1 MARRNW
7 MPRSIPAR
15 AKFLEHLDQNLIHYK
30 DDLKIEQ
37 GDLDLVHK
45 CNLIYAYFVKNKKNL
60 ASFIKAFNSYFNEL
74 NSGKSGKNL
83 SVLPKLSDFG
93 LDPELVPSNIFGFI
107 SELRRTLMNH
117 DNYSVGIGLALMFYG
132 AEINFKKDD
141 YKPTIKVIVRG
152 KKIKIITSVIDVK
165 NHQIY
170 LKIGKSKGYVI
181 GKRMSSATI
190 EFELPINTKNVGI
203 PISVML
209 IGVIHDKEIG
219 KYSDIVEILYRSDGK
234 QHF

>member
-1 MARRNW
+1 

-30 DDLKIEQ
+30 DDLNIKQ
-37 GDLDLVHK
+37 DDLDLVHK
-45 CNLIYAYFVKNKKNL
+45 CNLIYQYFVKNKKNM
-60 ASFIKAFNSYFNEL
+60 ASFMKAFNSYFNEL
-74 NSGKSGKNL
+74 NEGKSGKNM

-107 SELRRTLMNH
+107 SELRGILMRH
-117 DNYSVGIGLALMFYG
+117 GNYLEGIGLALMFYG
-132 AEINFKKDD
+132 AEINIKKDK

-181 GKRMSSATI
+181 GERMGSATF

-203 PISVML
+203 PISIML

-219 KYSDIVEILYRSDGK
+219 DYSDSVEILYRSDGK
-234 QHF
+234 PSY